1 MSDGEL
7 QPGDCV
13 AGRYVILEE
22 IGRGGF
28 GIVYRAVQEG
38 VNRHVAL
45 KTVRRNAHAIQG
57 FDFAEAF
64 RKEALHMSRLRH
76 PNTITL
82 FDYGETDDGSLYL
95 VTEFLEGET
104 LYERL
109 WRVKSVVA
117 EDSINIAKQ
126 IAKSLGEAHS
136 IGIIHGD
143 LKPANIF
150 LSEMYG
156 ELDWVKVLDF
166 GIAKIIGEVDPAG
179 LGTPE
184 YMSPEQFSGQPLL
197 AASDVYS
204 LGVILYEM
212 LVGKRPFNDK
222 STQKLAQRHLL
233 EPLPPMPPEV
243 EGSPLGFVVRRATA
257 KEPDRRYEHGLKL
270 FEALD
275 ELSRL
280 QAGPTDQNAGQETA
294 PTRNSSPGMLARQP
308 YGAGSDSRR
317 SSISRVLRGAAPVAE
332 PPAMPGPRPSAQI
345 RSHKFADTSDQLPV
359 IGRAKE
365 CSWLMTAVK
374 KSHSTG
380 RGRIVILGAAAGVG
394 KTRMGHWLVREAAHA
409 GGTASGG
416 GAYREGSPLQL
427 EGLADALA
435 ECLGQRR
442 ERTLG
447 HSPNEIEDEARKRLG
462 RGLTGVERAVIGALF
477 SQTLGKTAEDPGAI
491 ADFMIELGRRN
502 PLVIHL
508 DNLRWFDK
516 QSLAVLKELAS
527 RISKGNA
534 PVFVVCSL
542 RREALPAISSLAEEL
557 LELRAMSDS
566 VVTWPL
572 GPLGAQAAMQFCRA
586 AFDAESEQ
594 TQARLRGQPSARLL
608 QSVTRRSYGNP
619 LYIRLLLRHL
629 LEEDL
634 VVPDADGIGL
644 RHDVDVSALIP
655 PKIGGLL
662 RLRKAQL
669 THRLENGKEVDHVM
683 LRCAALGRTVPFEL
697 LAQMLQLEAQSG
709 HELAAKAH
717 ADLGDHVRDIAREDI
732 LRLSESDELGVELS
746 FCQPLMH
753 QILDE
758 DAAELPDAESLHRRA
773 ALAKYRFYSAK
784 GQLDGHYHE
793 IGTHYQYAGELTE
806 AIRFLLEAA
815 RCRINEG
822 RLAQA
827 AYLLEKC
834 RSIASAHTSLDGTRL
849 RMLIALGYL
858 RLRTGATAD
867 FEALQ
872 VLAMRLAAHLE
883 ERDDVLEIRLQAAM
897 LAHRSAQLQEATE
910 ILEDVIDG
918 FRRAWDGSPLPVS
931 SRGQDYVAMLGKLE
945 RLHPGVG
952 LGVSLLELSRVA
964 RHKSE
969 LDEANRLL
977 DESASVFQEISCIWG
992 VGTTLLEMATVLLD
1006 NGYAKPA
1013 QKFLQQA
1020 FFRFKSTEPPL
1031 GLLATKTRYAEV
1043 LTRTGDLV
1051 KAEGKLR
1058 RLLTALGASSP
1069 GPEIAK
1075 CQLALAANL
1084 ARQGKT
1090 DEAHQRFVRS
1100 IEIARNVGDRI
1111 ILLRGFLE
1119 YGRFLV
1125 ADGHPTD
1132 GFHALQEGLRLS
1144 KKFHVTS
1151 AVGALQRLMGDLS
1164 HVQGRMD
1171 IAMDW
1176 YERSQ
1181 ASAESRGDM
1190 LGVVEAHASLARLSG
1205 DEGSPLHFSAAAVH
1219 LKAAREGSEELNFVV
1234 DDVMFAEEAMARA
1247 CVRAGDRGRASSLL
1261 GSALNGWKQLAID
1274 VQTERVAEL
1283 RAGLGS

>member
-109 WRVKSVVA
+109 WRVKSMTADDAV
-117 EDSINIAKQ
+117 NIAKQ
-126 IAKSLGEAHS
+126 IAKSLGEAHN

-233 EPLPPMPPEV
+233 EPLPPMPPEI
-243 EGSPLGFVVRRATA
+243 EGSPLGFVVRRSTA

-275 ELSRL
+275 ELSRI
-280 QAGPTDQNAGQETA
+280 QREPAEEPQHQTA
-294 PTRNSSPGMLARQP
+294 PTRRSSPEQAAKQP
-308 YGAGSDSRR
+308 YAVGPAKKNTA
-317 SSISRVLRGAAPVAE
+317 ISRALRGQEVIAAAPVVSDR
-332 PPAMPGPRPSAQI
+332 RPSAMI
-345 RSHKFADTSDQLPV
+345 RSHQFADAKDELPV

-365 CSWLMTAVK
+365 CSWLVTAAHKVRETRK
-374 KSHSTG
+374 
-380 RGRIVILGAAAGVG
+380 GRIVIMGASAGVG
-394 KTRMGHWLVREAAHA
+394 KTRMGRWLVREANLPA
-409 GGTASGG
+409 GTCSGAG
-416 GAYREGSPLQL
+416 SYREGSPLLL

-435 ECLGQRR
+435 ECMGHRR

-447 HSPNEIEDEARKRLG
+447 HSPAVIEEEARKRLG
-462 RGLTGVERAVIGALF
+462 RGLSGSERQALSALF
-477 SQTLGKTAEDPGAI
+477 SQALGESNVDTQGI
-491 ADFMIELGRRN
+491 ADLLVELSQRA
-502 PLVIHL
+502 PLTLHL
-508 DNLRWFDK
+508 DNLRWFDRESLDVLSK
-516 QSLAVLKELAS
+516 LAVALD
-527 RISKGNA
+527 RGNC
-534 PVFVVCSL
+534 PVLIVCSL
-542 RREALPAISSLAEEL
+542 RREALPAISSIAQTL
-557 LELRAMSDS
+557 LEMRRAHDC
-566 VVTWPL
+566 VVTWSL
-572 GPLGAQAAMQFCRA
+572 GPLGSSAATQFCHK
-586 AFDAESEQ
+586 AFEAESEHS
-594 TQARLRGQPSARLL
+594 RLRGTPSVRLV
-608 QSVTRRSYGNP
+608 QSVARRSYGNP

-629 LEEDL
+629 IDEEM

-644 RHDVDVSALIP
+644 RHDVDVSKIVP

-669 THRLENGKEVDHVM
+669 THRLEHGKEVDHVL
-683 LRCAALGRTVPFEL
+683 LRCATLGRTVHFGL
-697 LAQMLQLEAQSG
+697 LAAMLQLEAESG
-709 HELAAKAH
+709 HDVAQSAH
-717 ADLGDHVRDIAREDI
+717 ARLGDHIREIATEDVLTI
-732 LRLSESDELGVELS
+732 AKLDDGTTQLT

-758 DAAELPDAESLHRRA
+758 DARELPDAENLHRRA
-773 ALAKYRFYSAK
+773 ALAKYRYYSARK
-784 GQLDGHYHE
+784 ELDGHYHE
-793 IGTHYQYAGELTE
+793 IGTHYQHAGELTE

-815 RCRINEG
+815 RCRISEG

-834 RSIASAHTSLDGTRL
+834 RTIASAHTSLDGTRL
-849 RMLIALGYL
+849 RMLIALGFL

-867 FEALQ
+867 FEAIQ
-872 VLAMRLAAHLE
+872 VLALRLAEHLE
-883 ERDDVLEIRLQAAM
+883 MAPEVLEIRLQAAM
-897 LAHRSAQLQEATE
+897 HAHRTAQLEDADE
-910 ILEDVIDG
+910 ILNDVIDG
-918 FRRAWDGSPLPVS
+918 FRREWDGSPLAPGL
-931 SRGQDYVAMLGKLE
+931 RGMDFVAMLGSLE
-945 RLHPGVG
+945 RVHPGVN
-952 LGVSLLELSRVA
+952 LGIALLERSRVV
-964 RHKSE
+964 RLGSD

-977 DESASVFQEISCIWG
+977 DEAAGIFQEVGCIWG
-992 VGTTLLEMATVLLD
+992 VGSCLLEMATVLLE
-1006 NGYAKPA
+1006 NGYARSA
-1013 QKFLQQA
+1013 QKYLQQA
-1020 FFRFKSTEPPL
+1020 FYRFKSTEPPL

-1043 LTRTGDLV
+1043 LTQSGDLE

-1058 RLLTALGASSP
+1058 RLLTALSASSP
-1069 GPEIAK
+1069 GPEIGAGH
-1075 CQLALAANL
+1075 LALAKNL
-1084 ARQGKT
+1084 ARQGKS
-1090 DEAHQRFVRS
+1090 DEAHQRYVRG
-1100 IEIARNVGDRI
+1100 IEIARNVGDRL
-1111 ILLRGFLE
+1111 ILLQGFLE

-1125 ADGHPTD
+1125 ADGHPAD
-1132 GFHALQEGLRLS
+1132 GFHALQEGLRLA
-1144 KKFHVTS
+1144 KRHRITA
-1151 AVGALQRLMGDLS
+1151 AVGRLQRLMGDLS
-1164 HVQGRMD
+1164 REQGRLD
-1171 IAMDW
+1171 IAIDW
-1176 YERSQ
+1176 FERSAAHAE
-1181 ASAESRGDM
+1181 ASGDQ
-1190 LGVVEAHASLARLSG
+1190 LGAVEANASMARLSG
-1205 DEGSPLHFSAAAVH
+1205 DERSPLHVGAAGIH
-1219 LKAAREGSEELNFVV
+1219 LENAREGLKVLRFVV
-1234 DDVMFAEEAMARA
+1234 DDVLLAEEAMAEASIRNGDT
-1247 CVRAGDRGRASSLL
+1247 AGASGLL
-1261 GSALNGWKQLAID
+1261 GSAFNGWKQLQLDEHA
-1274 VQTERVAEL
+1274 QRVAE
-1283 RAGLGS
+1283 RRSSLGG

>member
-109 WRVKSVVA
+109 WRVKSMVS

-275 ELSRL
+275 ELTRL
-280 QAGPTDQNAGQETA
+280 KQRPQDRGHETA
-294 PTRNSSPGMLARQP
+294 PTRRSSEVQARQP
-308 YGAGSDSRR
+308 YAAPSGGDSLRN
-317 SSISRVLRGAAPVAE
+317 SAISRVLRGGAPVAE
-332 PPAMPGPRPSAQI
+332 PPVMQGPRPSAMI
-345 RSHKFADTSDQLPV
+345 RSHKFADTTDALPV
-359 IGRAKE
+359 IGRAKQ
-365 CSWLMTAVK
+365 CSWLMTAAK
-374 KSHSTG
+374 NCHASGHGK
-380 RGRIVILGAAAGVG
+380 IILLGAAAGVG
-394 KTRMGHWLVREAAHA
+394 KSRMGEWLVREAAHA
-409 GGTASGG
+409 KGTSSGG

-427 EGLADALA
+427 EGMADALA

-442 ERTLG
+442 ERTIG
-447 HSPNEIEDEARKRLG
+447 HSPNHIEEEARRRLG
-462 RGLTGVERAVIGALF
+462 RGLTGVEREAVATLF
-477 SQTLGKTAEDPGAI
+477 SQTLGKSADNPAAI
-491 ADFMIELGRRN
+491 AEFIAEICRRT
-502 PLVIHL
+502 PLTIHL
-508 DNLRWFDK
+508 DNVRWFD
-516 QSLAVLKELAS
+516 QQTLAVLKALATLLPQ
-527 RISKGNA
+527 GNV
-534 PVFVVCSL
+534 PLLVVCSL
-542 RREALPAISSLAEEL
+542 RREGAIAKIAGEL
-557 LELRAMSDS
+557 LELRSLNDS

-572 GPLGAQAAMQFCRA
+572 GPLGAQAALQFCRA
-586 AFDAESEQ
+586 AFDAEAEEAQS
-594 TQARLRGQPSARLL
+594 RLRGQPSARLL
-608 QSVTRRSYGNP
+608 RSVARRSYGNP
-619 LYIRLLLRHL
+619 LHIRLLLRHL

-644 RHDVDVSALIP
+644 RHDVDVSRLIP

-662 RLRKAQL
+662 RLRRAQL
-669 THRLENGKEVDHVM
+669 THRLEHGKEVEHVL
-683 LRCAALGRTVPFEL
+683 LRCAALGRTVPFDL
-697 LAQMLQLEAQSG
+697 LAEMLLLEAESG
-709 HELAAKAH
+709 HEMAVSAH
-717 ADLGDHVRDIAREDI
+717 ARLGQHIRDIAREDI
-732 LRLSESDELGVELS
+732 LRLGDDEELGVTVS

-753 QILDE
+753 QIIDE
-758 DAAELPDAESLHRRA
+758 EAAELTDAESLHRRA
-773 ALAKYRFYSAK
+773 ALAKYRFYAAK
-784 GQLDGHYHE
+784 EQLDGHYHE
-793 IGTHYQYAGELTE
+793 IGTHYQHAGELTE

-827 AYLLEKC
+827 AFLLEKC
-834 RSIASAHTSLDGTRL
+834 RTIASAHTSLDGTRL

-872 VLAMRLAAHLE
+872 VLAQRLAEHLE
-883 ERDDVLEIRLQAAM
+883 QPDDVLEIRLQAAM
-897 LAHRSAQLQEATE
+897 LAHRTAQIQDADE
-910 ILEDVIDG
+910 ILVDVIDG
-918 FRRAWDGSPLPVS
+918 FRRAWDGSPLPPGA
-931 SRGQDYVAMLGKLE
+931 RTADYVAMLGTLE
-945 RLHPGVG
+945 KIHPGVG
-952 LGVSLLELSRVA
+952 LGVALLERSRVA
-964 RHKSE
+964 RQGTE
-969 LDEANRLL
+969 INEANRLL
-977 DESASVFQEISCIWG
+977 DEAATVFQEIQCVWG
-992 VGTTLLEMATVLLD
+992 VGAALLEMATVLLD

-1013 QKFLQQA
+1013 QKYLQQA
-1020 FFRFKSTEPPL
+1020 FARFKTTEPPL

-1043 LTRTGDLV
+1043 LTRTGDLA

-1069 GPEIAK
+1069 GPEIAA

-1090 DEAHQRFVRS
+1090 DEAHQRYVRA
-1100 IEIARNVGDRI
+1100 IELARGVGDRL

-1125 ADGHPTD
+1125 ADGHPSD
-1132 GFHALQEGLRLS
+1132 GFHALQKGLRLS
-1144 KKFHVTS
+1144 KKYHVTS

-1164 HVQGRMD
+1164 LVQGRAD
-1171 IAMDW
+1171 ISMDW

-1181 ASAESRGDM
+1181 TYAEQRGNK
-1190 LGVVEAHASLARLSG
+1190 LGVVEAHASLAALAG
-1205 DEGSPLHFSAAAVH
+1205 AEGSPLHRAAAAIH
-1219 LKAAREGSEELNFVV
+1219 LDAAREGAEELSFVV
-1234 DDVMFAEEAMARA
+1234 DDVLLAEEAMARA
-1247 CVRAGDRGRASSLL
+1247 CLRDGDVNQASSLL
-1261 GSALNGWKQLAID
+1261 GRALNGWRELQVEA
-1274 VQTERVAEL
+1274 QTERVAEL
-1283 RAGLGS
+1283 RAGLGA